1 MFRMRSPSVLL
12 CAVVLGI
19 VAHDSASYC
28 PRPSDPTSALYDLNR
43 QLPRFMSRELQQVP
57 DTWLRCLGSI
67 NLDAL
72 SGALIATALAQP
84 SCLATL
90 AIAENWFRDIS
101 PMMSRTMPST
111 VGAWPAVTNSDVEN
125 LCQPMINVV
134 LPCLAN
140 GIFPQVMN
148 QVRANPCCADALTNG
163 TAVLG
168 ISPDLFVLKVLN
180 YTTDVVCATQ
190 TPGYDG
196 TTNQTCGYAW
206 FKSFTATDP
215 VGNSSQI
222 VERLISSV
230 QVPNDQGCAAVK
242 GDPFVATTGAFIAQ
256 LFGKP
261 FVPDACVNPVDNL
274 LRYVR
279 LIPGLVSV
287 SWEGFRPLDAL
298 EKGKCAREASMPGIC
313 VHLANGEYGSCP
325 FASSWKSAV
334 FPGEGTKLV
343 VASSTSNDMAPMTA
357 LAIAVAITR
366 PW

>member
-1 MFRMRSPSVLL
+1 
-12 CAVVLGI
+12 
-19 VAHDSASYC
+19 
-28 PRPSDPTSALYDLNR
+28 
-43 QLPRFMSRELQQVP
+43 
-57 DTWLRCLGSI
+57 
-67 NLDAL
+67 
-72 SGALIATALAQP
+72 
-84 SCLATL
+84 
-90 AIAENWFRDIS
+90 
-101 PMMSRTMPST
+101 
-111 VGAWPAVTNSDVEN
+111 
-125 LCQPMINVV
+125 MINVV

-334 FPGEGTKLV
+334 FPATSSSFTPGSGPSTTTA
-343 VASSTSNDMAPMTA
+343 ASRSACWGRIQSSRSTSILSSASEDDNDDESFRVLSTDEEIAAFVESDLPFVTDKSANLRQGGLLSLIGFSKWMRFRPPFEPILVSLFVPIMERHADKEPQVRDAAVRTVKTVRTA
-357 LAIAVAITR
+357 G
-366 PW
+366 